1 MTKQEFEAKYEALCS
16 EIDKLP
22 ADQQAQMRALAA
34 ETLKR
39 RAALVSAI
47 ESMRESMEET
57 RLTVKYMQF
66 DLEATRRERDE
77 LKSAL
82 RAVLEGQ
89 QESSEEGDE

>member
-1 MTKQEFEAKYEALCS
+1 MTKQEFDAKYE
-16 EIDKLP
+16 EICREIEKLP

-47 ESMRESMEET
+47 ESMRESMEEA

-89 QESSEEGDE
+89 QESSEGGEE

>member
-1 MTKQEFEAKYEALCS
+1 MTKQEFDAKYEAICR
-16 EIDKLP
+16 EIEKLP

-47 ESMRESMEET
+47 ESMRESMEEA

-77 LKSAL
+77 LKTAL

-89 QESSEEGDE
+89 QESSEEGEE